1 MNNVGINVMMGVC
14 RFCGQALSVHA
25 ETQEEADARA
35 TLHCRCPGAL
45 QAKRVT
51 EIIRDAKDK
60 AEDLLGEVGEADGFV
75 PVEDENV
82 RALIDAAIERAA
94 FGDLREAAFQ
104 ITGHGAVK
112 IKRTDKGGV
121 KIERSR
127 TLKRSEETV

>member
-1 MNNVGINVMMGVC
+1 MNNDDVNVMFGAC
-14 RFCGQALSVHA
+14 RFCGQTQQVRA

-35 TLHCRCPGAL
+35 TLLCRCHGAL
-45 QAKRVT
+45 QAKHVT

-60 AEDLLGEVGEADGFV
+60 ADDLLGEIGEADGFV

-94 FGDLREAAFQ
+94 YGDLREAAFQ

>member
-1 MNNVGINVMMGVC
+1 MNNDAINVMMGVC

-60 AEDLLGEVGEADGFV
+60 ADDLLGEIGEADGFV
-75 PVEDENV
+75 PVTDDNV

-94 FGDLREAAFQ
+94 YGDLREAAFQ

>member
-1 MNNVGINVMMGVC
+1 MEYGTVTGAC
-14 RFCGQALSVHA
+14 RYCGQVYNTQGV
-25 ETQEEADARA
+25 TQEEADARA
-35 TLHCRCPGAL
+35 TQVCSCDDAL

-51 EIIRDAKDK
+51 EIIRDAKGK
-60 AEDLLGEVGEADGFV
+60 ADDLLGEIGEADGFV

-82 RALIDAAIERAA
+82 RALIDASIERAA
-94 FGDLREAAFQ
+94 YGDLREAAFQ